1 MISFRELTKGAH
13 AVGQRGQGPRSGRN
27 AASGGTD
34 FFRAERIEAA
44 EKLGETAKSFTPDGR
59 AYRGQ
64 SEREENHGADQASC
78 PCGPG
83 LVWKGVFTPFHG
95 RVFEGGANRPS
106 LMG

>member
-59 AYRGQ
+59 AYRGPVR
-64 SEREENHGADQASC
+64 ERRE
-78 PCGPG
+78 PRRRPG
-83 LVWKGVFTPFHG
+83 VVSMWAGDGL
-95 RVFEGGANRPS
+95 EGGLHP
-106 LMG
+106 LPWEGV